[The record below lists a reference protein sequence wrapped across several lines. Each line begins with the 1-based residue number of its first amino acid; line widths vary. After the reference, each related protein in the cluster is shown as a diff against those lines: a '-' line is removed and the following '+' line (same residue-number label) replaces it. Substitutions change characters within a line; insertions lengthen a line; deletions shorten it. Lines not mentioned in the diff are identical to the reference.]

1 MISRSHRA
9 ARRLRDLR
17 RDPSLRAAEG
27 VFVAEGRHVALEALA
42 SGASIEMAVVSPRL
56 RENAEGAG
64 IEARLEA
71 AGVAMYQTSDAIL
84 DALQDAKTA
93 QPVVLVVRQQV
104 LAPALVMKAEGKLP
118 LVAVACGIQDPGNL
132 GSIMRTA
139 EAAGATGFAAAAG
152 GADVF
157 HPRTVRATMGAIFRI
172 PVTHAPLIA
181 IVEAAREAG
190 LRLVGADTRAAT
202 SYEDFDWTQP
212 VALLLGAE
220 GAGLPEHVHAHL
232 EGRVAV
238 PMAAGVESLS
248 VAAAA
253 AVMLFEAARVRRRSS
268 PGG

>member
-1 MISRSHRA
+1 LISRSHKA

-42 SGASIEMAVVSPRL
+42 SGVSIEMAVVSPRL
-56 RENAEGAG
+56 RTTAEGAA
-64 IEARLEA
+64 IETRLQA
-71 AGVAMYQTSDAIL
+71 AGVEMHETSDAIL

-93 QPVVLVVRQQV
+93 QPVVIVVRQQAR
-104 LAPALVMKAEGKLP
+104 APATVMKAAGGVP
-118 LVAVACGIQDPGNL
+118 FVAVACGIQDPGNL

-172 PVTHAPLIA
+172 PVAHAPLLA
-181 IVEAAREAG
+181 IVQAARDAG
-190 LRLVGADTRAAT
+190 LRLVGADAQAAT

-220 GAGLPEHVHAHL
+220 GAGLPGDARAHL
-232 EGRVAV
+232 DARVAI

-253 AVMLFEAARVRRRSS
+253 AVVMFEAARARRRSS
-268 PGG
+268 RGG